1 MVKIKLDFLGYIPPD
16 IDPRKIVNW
25 KSKVFT
31 IISRTDQYSLPS
43 QAEGP
48 EWDYT
53 DRQLEKALPT
63 GRNEE
68 DFLIAITQVP
78 LQNNYYCRRL
88 SKNRV
93 IITTH
98 EIANI
103 LQSAHVPLE
112 NYVLRMLYEMT
123 VLFLRKDRIPT
134 VDESFTHDETRGCI
148 FDMTGVKMDIIA
160 STSRPILCPD
170 CIQKAKNDTVS
181 ITAINEVQAELMR
194 IRMPFYELMVRFV
207 KQRPKLSLSIALL
220 VSVATNLVSNY
231 IYEFLK

>member
-93 IITTH
+93 EAISNT
-98 EIANI
+98 
-103 LQSAHVPLE
+103 
-112 NYVLRMLYEMT
+112 NY
-123 VLFLRKDRIPT
+123 
-134 VDESFTHDETRGCI
+134 
-148 FDMTGVKMDIIA
+148 
-160 STSRPILCPD
+160 
-170 CIQKAKNDTVS
+170 
-181 ITAINEVQAELMR
+181 
-194 IRMPFYELMVRFV
+194 
-207 KQRPKLSLSIALL
+207 
-220 VSVATNLVSNY
+220 
-231 IYEFLK
+231 